1 MQWAIAT
8 IALKCS
14 AAVQAET
21 IHQVNIGQ
29 IPSYVGH
36 LPESKSGD
44 LKSFSKNCP
53 KSDYWSACI
62 SFLYLSCFKKGTAS
76 AARNMINIAK
86 IAPLK

>member
-8 IALKCS
+8 IALKCA

-36 LPESKSGD
+36 LQESKSGD

-53 KSDYWSACI
+53 KSDDWSAYI
-62 SFLYLSCFKKGTAS
+62 SFSYLFCFKKGTAS
-76 AARNMINIAK
+76 TAQTDIHET
-86 IAPLK
+86 L

>member
-8 IALKCS
+8 IALKCT

-36 LPESKSGD
+36 LQESKSGD

-53 KSDYWSACI
+53 KSDYWSAFI
-62 SFLYLSCFKKGTAS
+62 SFLYLSSFKKGAASTAQTD
-76 AARNMINIAK
+76 IQETW
-86 IAPLK
+86 

>member
-8 IALKCS
+8 IALMCT

-36 LPESKSGD
+36 LQESKSGD
-44 LKSFSKNCP
+44 L
-53 KSDYWSACI
+53 I
-62 SFLYLSCFKKGTAS
+62 SLVRTVQKVTIGQHLL
-76 AARNMINIAK
+76 
-86 IAPLK
+86 APQVL